1 MSAAMRLAIFRML
14 TPLFF
19 TAGAITY
26 VVYVQGP
33 GAYAPRNA
41 VPMAIVVLLSAVS
54 LYKGDGHW
62 AGAGWKWPLGT
73 LGYSFPAV
81 GLSLYLHYA
90 YAIDLNGMFSE
101 AIYPREVFRYLPV
114 YTIFAGGI
122 GFAIGWI
129 AGRNV

>member
-1 MSAAMRLAIFRML
+1 MSTAARLVVFRML

-19 TAGAITY
+19 TVGAITY
-26 VVYVQGP
+26 VAYVQGP

-41 VPMAIVVLLSAVS
+41 LPMAVALLLSAVS
-54 LYKGDGHW
+54 LYKGAGHW

-73 LGYSFPAV
+73 LGFSVPAV

-90 YAIDLNGMFSE
+90 FATGLNGMFSE
-101 AIYPREVFRYLPV
+101 SIYPQEVFRYLPI
-114 YTIFAGGI
+114 YTIVAGGI